1 MFRCINLVCT
11 FLMTSP
17 YRRAPL
23 RAGRTPR
30 PGSALPAVQD
40 CLVTWPL
47 GRAGLQGARQR
58 GCHANGSVQTARGG
72 AAGQGAS
79 RLAGPGLPVG
89 ALRAAGGRGR
99 RRAAPLAAER
109 RPRAAPRYNI
119 LSGNTARIR
128 YARTR
133 AELAGEL
140 ALFAALGAAGAALAA
155 AGAARLAWLALAA
168 GPRLALRFAAHPL
181 AVAGEA
187 CDFLHLCYLYW
198 RLASGYVRGP
208 ALPRSPA
215 RCVPSAGMRTAAER
229 ARSCLPMRCQAVT
242 SLQHCAPRVWLCL
255 VSVAKCLHTLLLG
268 SLLDAWPRS
277 GQVTFALLC
286 CAVRSGRSGHGC
298 RNCSDP
304 QG

>member
-1 MFRCINLVCT
+1 VFRCINLVCT

-119 LSGNTARIR
+119 LSGNTA
-128 YARTR
+128 
-133 AELAGEL
+133 
-140 ALFAALGAAGAALAA
+140 

-208 ALPRSPA
+208 ALPRLPA

-277 GQVTFALLC
+277 GQVTSALLC